1 MALKDSRKKPAS
13 KSSASKASV
22 AKPKHAEQQQR
33 STLRFKGCTHFRQR
47 VVCSVLSGKQ
57 IRIDEIRP
65 SPLASAGL
73 GDDIQVGLVEFEA
86 SFLRLIDKLTNGTK
100 VRTPLQCNN
109 PQNSTQNTHNLFC
122 SIRTDR

>member
-1 MALKDSRKKPAS
+1 MALKDSKKKPTS

-22 AKPKHAEQQQR
+22 TKPKHAEQQQR

-86 SFLRLIDKLTNGTK
+86 SFLRLVDKLTNGTK
-100 VRTPLQCNN
+100 VCTTLQCNK
-109 PQNSTQNTHNLFC
+109 PTKAH
-122 SIRTDR
+122 